1 MPMLCIHILR
11 SLIFEA
17 VLLEASKAGQRR
29 VEAGPARQAF
39 VGFFSGYWEVSWV
52 ALCSGVSTVLV
63 LRLSGKQDH
72 SV

>member
-29 VEAGPARQAF
+29 VGAAPARQAS
-39 VGFFSGYWEVSWV
+39 VVLVSGHWEVSWAV
-52 ALCSGVSTVLV
+52 LCSAVLNV
-63 LRLSGKQDH
+63 LALRVSGKQKH
-72 SV
+72 LV